1 MGLTVSRKRAKNLV
15 VKPKTF
21 QKIVTFSL
29 KKKLT
34 VKIFS
39 SDDVA
44 L

>member
-15 VKPKTF
+15 VKPKNF
-21 QKIVTFSL
+21 YKIVTFS
-29 KKKLT
+29 LT

-44 L
+44 F